1 MKKYFLAIFILFNVN
16 IVSEVKIEDC
26 ASIESD
32 AKRLACYDYLV
43 TGMSKSTD
51 EIDVTTSGNSEEK
64 ISSSADKNSNF
75 GLSRRQ
81 INESRNS
88 NSRNALNASIEAI
101 SKTFGGKTRFK
112 LSNNQLWETQSVV
125 SSKLGSF
132 KEKSDIRIEEASMG
146 GFWMI
151 NKSSKVRIKVKRIS

>member
-16 IVSEVKIEDC
+16 IITEVKIEDC

-43 TGMSKSTD
+43 TGMSKPTD
-51 EIDVTTSGNSEEK
+51 EIDVIIPDNSEVK
-64 ISSSADKNSNF
+64 ISSSADTNSSF

-81 INESRNS
+81 INEYRNS
-88 NSRNALNASIEAI
+88 NTRNALNASIETI

-151 NKSSKVRIKVKRIS
+151 NKSSKVRIKVKRIL

>member
-1 MKKYFLAIFILFNVN
+1 MKKYFLAIFIFFNVN
-16 IVSEVKIEDC
+16 IISEVKIEDC

-43 TGMSKSTD
+43 TGMSKSID
-51 EIDVTTSGNSEEK
+51 EIDVTTSGNSEER
-64 ISSSADKNSNF
+64 ISSSEDK
-75 GLSRRQ
+75 
-81 INESRNS
+81 NS

>member
-1 MKKYFLAIFILFNVN
+1 MKKYFLAIFIFFNVN
-16 IVSEVKIEDC
+16 IISEVKIEDC

-43 TGMSKSTD
+43 TGMSKSID
-51 EIDVTTSGNSEEK
+51 EIDVTTSGDSEER
-64 ISSSADKNSNF
+64 ISSSAEKNSNF

-88 NSRNALNASIEAI
+88 NSRNALNASIEVI

>member
-1 MKKYFLAIFILFNVN
+1 MKKYFLAIFIFFNVN
-16 IVSEVKIEDC
+16 IISEVKIEDC

-43 TGMSKSTD
+43 TGMSKSID
-51 EIDVTTSGNSEEK
+51 EIDVTNSDNSEER
-64 ISSSADKNSNF
+64 ISSSEDK
-75 GLSRRQ
+75 
-81 INESRNS
+81 NS

-125 SSKLGSF
+125 SSKRGSF
-132 KEKSDIRIEEASMG
+132 KEKSDVRIEEASMG

>member
-1 MKKYFLAIFILFNVN
+1 MKKYFLAIFIFFNAN
-16 IVSEVKIEDC
+16 IISEVKIEDC

-43 TGMSKSTD
+43 TGISKSID
-51 EIDVTTSGNSEEK
+51 EIDVSTSGNSEERT
-64 ISSSADKNSNF
+64 SSSTDKNTNF

-81 INESRNS
+81 INDSRSS

>member
-1 MKKYFLAIFILFNVN
+1 M
-16 IVSEVKIEDC
+16 
-26 ASIESD
+26 
-32 AKRLACYDYLV
+32 
-43 TGMSKSTD
+43 
-51 EIDVTTSGNSEEK
+51 TTSGNSEK
-64 ISSSADKNSNF
+64 RISSSADKNSNF

-81 INESRNS
+81 INESSNS

>member
-1 MKKYFLAIFILFNVN
+1 MKKYFLAIFIFFNVN
-16 IVSEVKIEDC
+16 IISEVKIEDC
-26 ASIESD
+26 TSIESD

-43 TGMSKSTD
+43 TGMSKSID
-51 EIDVTTSGNSEEK
+51 DIDVTTSGNSEER

-88 NSRNALNASIEAI
+88 NSRNVLNASIKAI